1 MATNSRRRRST
12 SESYSG
18 LYNLPAME
26 NFFAFDLNKDGVISL
41 EEAMMTTDNITTVED
56 FKEVDVDNNG
66 FVDPKEFDSSLNI

>member
-1 MATNSRRRRST
+1 MV
-12 SESYSG
+12 
-18 LYNLPAME
+18 NLPAMD

-66 FVDPKEFDSSLNI
+66 FVQPKEFDSSLNI